1 MLTGSE
7 KQLPNI
13 VRIDGQKRRE
23 FNKRKRLLD
32 YIVDILKGE
41 HHVSF
46 LPILRRCG
54 DSSIFASA
62 IRGVCESKIR
72 ILSRLLGRMPEM

>member
-1 MLTGSE
+1 MTGSE
-7 KQLPNI
+7 KRLPNI

-62 IRGVCESKIR
+62 IRGV
-72 ILSRLLGRMPEM
+72 